1 MVSQCFE
8 RAPSRPACG
17 VAAGVPG
24 AAVVAP
30 ELPCCEYC
38 ANVASGTANIAVSS
52 AARSAV
58 DFIVISLG
66 ETASGDQQTPCR
78 QITDSLLAA
87 TALFR
92 AVDLAQCCLQP
103 VSQLLRVVIRP
114 EMH

>member
-1 MVSQCFE
+1 MI
-8 RAPSRPACG
+8 RRPQRSTLFAY
-17 VAAGVPG
+17 AA
-24 AAVVAP
+24 
-30 ELPCCEYC
+30 LFRSYC

-114 EMH
+114 EMHEEKPRLFFQ